1 MSEMCAYSLL
11 LITAIFIF
19 DECFM
24 LPSEVTRVLVYAA
37 QASHE
42 LVPPE
47 VNVKLV
53 PPEVNVKLVPMEVN
67 VKLVYIQHFV
77 GVIVNAM
84 ERYLHYSS
92 FKNILPCCV
101 NCCIVSYYK

>member
-53 PPEVNVKLVPMEVN
+53 PMEVN

-92 FKNILPCCV
+92 CKNILPCCSKLLYRV
-101 NCCIVSYYK
+101 LL